1 MYLEAEA
8 KGRDLVECLRLIKKG
23 GGMKGL
29 GVREN
34 KDFAMHRSRGRV
46 GPSIQ
51 LFPNMYAHY
60 NSPPIY
66 NLPAKGHKQLTV

>member
-1 MYLEAEA
+1 MTKTDKE
-8 KGRDLVECLRLIKKG
+8 GWRDEG
-23 GGMKGL
+23 H

-34 KDFAMHRSRGRV
+34 KAFAMHRSGGNV
-46 GPSIQ
+46 GPNIQ

-60 NSPPIY
+60 NSPHIY

>member
-1 MYLEAEA
+1 
-8 KGRDLVECLRLIKKG
+8 
-23 GGMKGL
+23 MKGL

-34 KDFAMHRSRGRV
+34 KGFAMHRSRGRV

-66 NLPAKGHKQLTV
+66 NLPVKGHKQLTV